1 MRANL
6 EQFREVSQKDIV
18 FGGEKGTE
26 LKKPQAWMT
35 VEGPLEEG
43 TIWQRI
49 LTSNFVSL
57 GSIFPKNN

>member
-1 MRANL
+1 M
-6 EQFREVSQKDIV
+6 